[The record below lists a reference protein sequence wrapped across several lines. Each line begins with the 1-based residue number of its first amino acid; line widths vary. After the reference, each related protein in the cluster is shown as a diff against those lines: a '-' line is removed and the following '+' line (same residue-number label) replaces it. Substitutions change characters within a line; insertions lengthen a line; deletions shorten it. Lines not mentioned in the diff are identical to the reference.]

1 MSATRHGGERSDEAI
16 QASGRSGLL
25 RGAFHRGR
33 RSGPGP
39 SAGNAGKRLSLV
51 VLLVCAVVVF
61 APGAGAWW
69 IAALGPAPLGK
80 DMAFS
85 TRVVDR
91 DGRLLRAY
99 ATVEG
104 RWRLPARVADIDP
117 RFFSMLFAYEDKR
130 FHDHRGVDPLALTRA
145 ALQLVGSGRIQS
157 GGSTLTMQVARLL
170 EPRGS
175 RSLAAKLRQIV
186 RAIEIE
192 RALNKDDILS
202 LYLDLAPYGGNIEGI
217 RAASLTYFGK
227 EPRRLSLGE
236 AALLVALPQSPEAR
250 RPDRSVA
257 AARAARDRVLDRFAA
272 SGGVP
277 ADEIAL
283 AKAKPVPAGRRPM
296 PMLAAH
302 AADHAVADADVTPGS
317 EVRLGLD
324 AELQKSLEEL
334 ARARTRTL
342 AATLGP
348 DISLAMLVVDNA
360 TGEVR
365 AHIGSPDYF
374 DRRRAGQVD
383 LTQALRSPGSTLKPF
398 IYGLGFED
406 GFIHPD
412 TLIEDRPTRY
422 GGYKPQ
428 NFDFTFQGTVTVRR
442 ALQMSLNLPALA
454 VLGQVGASRLSA
466 RLAQAGATLVLPEG
480 EAPGLA
486 IGLGGVGIKLSD
498 LVMLYVGIAR
508 LGTVMPLAERLSE
521 SARHDQ
527 GAPPSPQ
534 RRSAQGNRLMEPV
547 AAWYVA
553 NVLIGTPPPEN
564 GVAGRVAFKTGTSY
578 GYRDAW
584 SVGFDGRTTIGVW
597 VGRPDG
603 AAVPGLVGRMAAAPI
618 LFDAFARLSGQ
629 PSSLLRAPPGVLLA
643 TSAKLPPPLRFFE
656 PGEHRGAA
664 DAKPHILFPP
674 DGARLDLAAAAD
686 DKPAPVPLKITGGT
700 APLTILVNGVPVPP
714 QTRGRLF
721 FQPPGPGFAR
731 VTVIDGSGAAD
742 SVMVRL
748 DDGSAASAPAAGGI
762 RATCASAAC
771 ARP

>member
-1 MSATRHGGERSDEAI
+1 MSDYRHCEQSTGPARSGRPDDKLRDEAI
-16 QASGRSGLL
+16 QASANSGLL
-25 RGAFHRGR
+25 RSARNDR
-33 RSGPGP
+33 RKYGVMILL
-39 SAGNAGKRLSLV
+39 AGVASLFVLAGV
-51 VLLVCAVVVF
+51 
-61 APGAGAWW
+61 WW
-69 IAALGPAPLGK
+69 IDALGPPPLGK
-80 DMAFS
+80 DIAFS

-99 ATVEG
+99 ATAEG
-104 RWRLPARVADIDP
+104 RWRLPARVADVDP
-117 RFFSMLFAYEDKR
+117 RFFAMLFAYEDKR
-130 FHDHRGVDPLALTRA
+130 FRVHHGVDPLALLRA
-145 ALQLVGSGRIQS
+145 TVQLIASGHIQS

-170 EPRGS
+170 EPRTS
-175 RSLAAKLRQIV
+175 RNIAAKFRQIV

-192 RALNKDDILS
+192 HALRKDEILS

-227 EPRRLSLGE
+227 EPRRLTLAE

-250 RPDRSVA
+250 RPDRSIIV
-257 AARAARDRVLDRFAA
+257 ARAARDRVLDRFAE
-272 SGGVP
+272 SGNVP

-283 AKAKPVPAGRRPM
+283 AKAEPVPAGRRAM

-302 AADHAVADADVTPGS
+302 AADRVVAEAAAAPGG
-317 EVRLGLD
+317 EVRLTID

-334 ARARTRTL
+334 AHARTRTL
-342 AATLGP
+342 TTVLGP

-365 AHIGSPDYF
+365 AHVGSPDYF
-374 DRRRAGQVD
+374 DQRCAGQVD

-406 GFIHPD
+406 GFIHPE
-412 TLIEDRPTRY
+412 TLIDDRPTRY

-454 VLGQVGASRLSA
+454 VLDQVGASRLTA
-466 RLAQAGATLVLPEG
+466 RLTQAGATLVLPEG

-498 LVMLYVGIAR
+498 LVMLYAGIAR
-508 LGTVMPLAERLSE
+508 LGTVLPLTEKV
-521 SARHDQ
+521 SAR
-527 GAPPSPQ
+527 APADPREPNETN
-534 RRSAQGNRLMEPV
+534 GNRLMEPV
-547 AAWYVA
+547 AAWYVG
-553 NVLIGTPPPEN
+553 NILIGTPPPES
-564 GVAGRVAFKTGTSY
+564 GVPGRIAFKTGTSY

-584 SVGFDGRTTIGVW
+584 SVGFDGRYTVGVW

-603 AAVPGLVGRMAAAPI
+603 APVPGLIGRSAATPI
-618 LFDAFARLSGQ
+618 LFDAFARLPSG
-629 PSSLLRAPPGVLLA
+629 PSTLRRAPSGVLVT
-643 TSAKLPPPLRFFE
+643 TSAKLPPPLKFFQ
-656 PGEHRGAA
+656 PGERGGAGE
-664 DAKPHILFPP
+664 AKLHILFPP
-674 DGARLDLAAAAD
+674 DGARLDLRAAGD
-686 DKPAPVPLKITGGT
+686 DTPAPVPLKITGGV
-700 APLTILVNGVPVPP
+700 APLTILVNGVPAAAQP
-714 QTRGRLF
+714 RGRLF

-731 VTVIDGSGAAD
+731 VTVIDGSGVAD

-748 DDGSAASAPAAGGI
+748 DDGASATLPAAAI
-762 RATCASAAC
+762 HPACAQSAC